1 MVAKG
6 RAEVSIKFTGIPMTR
21 QLANS
26 RQQIEVFCE
35 GYTFVAAIKNKTWQ
49 KFLQSAKEFP
59 AWAGG
64 LSGKLGEQHGA
75 TIYLE
80 EAGLQ
85 IYEKKL

>member
-21 QLANS
+21 QLPS
-26 RQQIEVFCE
+26 GRQQVEVFCE
-35 GYTFVAAIKNKTWQ
+35 GYNFVAEIKSKTWQ
-49 KFLQSAKEFP
+49 KFLQSAKDFP

-64 LSGKLGEQHGA
+64 LSGKLGEQKGA

-85 IYEKKL
+85 IYEK

>member
-1 MVAKG
+1 MWLK
-6 RAEVSIKFTGIPMTR
+6 
-21 QLANS
+21 S
-26 RQQIEVFCE
+26 RINP
-35 GYTFVAAIKNKTWQ
+35 GKI
-49 KFLQSAKEFP
+49 LQSAREFP

>member
-21 QLANS
+21 QMPNS
-26 RQQIEVFCE
+26 RQRIEIFCE
-35 GYTFVAAIKNKTWQ
+35 GYTFVAEVKNKSWT
-49 KFLQSAKEFP
+49 KILQSAREFP